1 MACLQMLEVFFMMS
15 NLEIIVRKIS
25 CEYLNKY
32 TKEEKI
38 AFGNLLCCNCYK
50 TTYCDGTKCFKR

>member
-1 MACLQMLEVFFMMS
+1 MMS